1 MPPVSV
7 IPIVL
12 IGIPLAL
19 GSPHSVGTSERYC
32 SFIIHE
38 NVLPRLIK
46 LGMDM
51 IKRDVLVLFPLLSPI
66 YLGIIIFPL
75 GVVLSFLTRA

>member
-7 IPIVL
+7 IATVL
-12 IGIPLAL
+12 VGIPLAL
-19 GSPHSVGTSERYC
+19 GSPHSVSTSERYC
-32 SFIIHE
+32 SFIIQE
-38 NVLPRLIK
+38 DVLPRLVE

-51 IKRDVLVLFPLLSPI
+51 IKRDVLVLFLLLSPI
-66 YLGIIIFPL
+66 SLGIIIFSL